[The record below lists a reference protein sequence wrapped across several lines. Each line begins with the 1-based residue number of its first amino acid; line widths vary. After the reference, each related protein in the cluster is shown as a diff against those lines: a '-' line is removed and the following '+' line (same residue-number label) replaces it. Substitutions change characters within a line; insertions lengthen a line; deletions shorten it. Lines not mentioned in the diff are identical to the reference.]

1 MSLISK
7 REIQHLA
14 IIIDGLLANS
24 WASETLRAP
33 HSNCGHRKPNNVLR
47 PKRISCLC
55 LLKERTLFVFVLHFF
70 DAAIYLVLESSIV
83 PIDEPDVMP

>member
-24 WASETLRAP
+24 WATEHYEHHTAIAATGSQTMFF
-33 HSNCGHRKPNNVLR
+33 G
-47 PKRISCLC
+47 
-55 LLKERTLFVFVLHFF
+55 LKEFPSY
-70 DAAIYLVLESSIV
+70 AY
-83 PIDEPDVMP
+83 